1 MKLMILLTPMYMQPF
16 SEVEVEDEA
25 EEGEEEEVVV
35 DIGEEI
41 RVRTDSLE
49 EKYLQPKEV
58 VTSL

>member
-1 MKLMILLTPMYMQPF
+1 MHMQPF
-16 SEVEVEDEA
+16 SEVEVEAEA